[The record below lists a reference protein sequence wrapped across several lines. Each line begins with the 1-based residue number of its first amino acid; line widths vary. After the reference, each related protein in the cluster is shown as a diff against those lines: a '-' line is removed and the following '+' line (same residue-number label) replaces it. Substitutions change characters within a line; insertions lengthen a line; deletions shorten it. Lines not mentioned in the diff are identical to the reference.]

1 MRNLMVLGAV
11 SLGLFS
17 GSSAFADSRH
27 ERGGGEARRGS
38 EHREVRGERRE
49 IRGERRGVEQFRDRR
64 FERPVVRG
72 WGGEYRLEGR
82 AWRWNHGRR

>member
-27 ERGGGEARRGS
+27 DRGSEARRGN
-38 EHREVRGERRE
+38 ERREVRGDRRD
-49 IRGERRGVEQFRDRR
+49 IRGERRGVESFRDRR

-72 WGGEYRLEGR
+72 WGGEYRLEGN
-82 AWRWNHGRR
+82 AWQWNHGRR